1 MTTNDRDKENKVTR
15 ITTGRRKRKKETSKT
30 EMGTAYKQSG
40 HGAAP
45 RCAPIIFA
53 WARAQPHRLCPGKS
67 SNLSP
72 TPLITGYVR
81 LDPMSADSR
90 LSGYMKYLKRE
101 PTTFPLPQLFFPPMS
116 TNNTTSSNTYTWKA
130 YQYVPSQVLAI
141 VAIVLF
147 ALATLMTCVQF
158 IRALVKAPA
167 NTGARRRICSIIP
180 FIVGGFFEIIG
191 YIGRAASHNDTQAL
205 GPYIIQA
212 ILLLV
217 APALFAASI
226 YMTLARIIVQL
237 NAQHQSVVP
246 VKYLTKIFVCG
257 DVLSF
262 LLQAAGGGVQSGG
275 SLDMLHLGEKL
286 IIVGLFIQ
294 IAFFGLF
301 IVALTIFQVRINKN
315 PTSHSLSLRN
325 FPSNKR
331 NWQMVIITLIVCSI
345 LIFIRSI
352 VRVVEY
358 LQGNHGFIIS
368 HEAFLYTLDGL
379 MMLFN
384 MIVFN
389 LEDIGYYYA
398 QSARQEDDSNS
409 YEMSEYI
416 NDSSKYNMVSAPL
429 VNQP

>member
-1 MTTNDRDKENKVTR
+1 
-15 ITTGRRKRKKETSKT
+15 
-30 EMGTAYKQSG
+30 
-40 HGAAP
+40 
-45 RCAPIIFA
+45 
-53 WARAQPHRLCPGKS
+53 
-67 SNLSP
+67 
-72 TPLITGYVR
+72 
-81 LDPMSADSR
+81 MSA
-90 LSGYMKYLKRE
+90 
-101 PTTFPLPQLFFPPMS
+101 
-116 TNNTTSSNTYTWKA
+116 NNTTSSSAYTWKA

-147 ALATLMTCVQF
+147 AIATLMTCVQF

-275 SLDMLHLGEKL
+275 TLDMMHLGEKL

-301 IVALTIFQVRINKN
+301 IIALTIFQVRINKN
-315 PTSHSLSLRN
+315 PTSHSLTLRS
-325 FPSNKR
+325 FPSKHR
-331 NWQMVIITLIVCSI
+331 NWQMVIVTLIVCSI

-358 LQGNHGFIIS
+358 LQGNHGYIIS
-368 HEAFLYTLDGL
+368 HEVFLYTLDGL
-379 MMLFN
+379 MMLIN
-384 MIVFN
+384 MFIFN

-398 QSARQEDDSNS
+398 QSARQEDDANS

-429 VNQP
+429 MNQH